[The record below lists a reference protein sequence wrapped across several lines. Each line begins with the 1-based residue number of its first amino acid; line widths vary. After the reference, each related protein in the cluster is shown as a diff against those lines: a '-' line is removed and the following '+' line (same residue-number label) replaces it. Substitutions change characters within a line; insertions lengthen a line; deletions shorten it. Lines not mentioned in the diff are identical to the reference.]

1 MHPQREATEEA
12 NRPGSWAWLARQ
24 IAEELRKA
32 RRLSRG
38 ASTNRPFIKL
48 LAEHTQASRVR
59 RKAAKE

>member
-1 MHPQREATEEA
+1 MQHQRDATEEA
-12 NRPGSWAWLARQ
+12 SRPGSWAWLTRQ

-32 RRLSRG
+32 RSLSRG
-38 ASTNRPFIKL
+38 ASTNRPFLKL